1 MSGSRPEGVIMANT
15 CRTCGRE
22 IDCGSECQDCE
33 YKRVQEAEEK
43 RIDNGGMNDY
53 EIKEWERKNGFR

>member
-1 MSGSRPEGVIMANT
+1 MANT